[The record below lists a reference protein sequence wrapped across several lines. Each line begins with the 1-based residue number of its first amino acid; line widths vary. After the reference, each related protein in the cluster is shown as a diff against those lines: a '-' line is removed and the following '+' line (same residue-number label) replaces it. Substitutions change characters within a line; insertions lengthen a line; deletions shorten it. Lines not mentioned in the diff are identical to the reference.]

1 MSFDLGSYIKNNER
15 TPAPKKKHRSGAG
28 FEELCRKV
36 SAAFMSDW
44 ESDGSADAL
53 ELQKKAI
60 IGYEKEKAYF
70 IRRIEDL
77 CARFGALDC
86 EYPQWYPSL
95 AEAVYQ
101 ENWGLAGLSEW
112 FGPRFSD
119 SSSAKL
125 IGENIYFMEN
135 GRMRL
140 MPQKISRRRTEQLIR
155 ALLLLNP
162 EERMDKS
169 YYELYLLDGTRVTVF
184 TEPMAK
190 KAQAGLIFRRY
201 LIPSLTFEEQ
211 AKRNT
216 IPACAVPL
224 LKNMAAVGY
233 NVVFMGPVRSA
244 KTTFLSTW
252 QSCEDPS
259 LEGVMVET
267 DPEIPMH
274 KILPGAPILQL
285 IADGDELRRISKS
298 LLRSDA
304 DYFILAEARDGI
316 ALDTAVRIASK
327 GTKRM
332 KLTFH
337 SRRPD
342 LFPLEAATEI
352 VKATGGDLHL
362 TMKIVSNC
370 FDLIFHLVQL
380 PDKSQKRLRGIYCMN
395 CREDGSTEIRTLC
408 SYDASQDSWTFYDDL
423 GEAQKI
429 YGEESGGDAY
439 RNMCG
444 QLKELAERSPV
455 KNDIRA

>member
-1 MSFDLGSYIKNNER
+1 MSFNLGEYIKN
-15 TPAPKKKHRSGAG
+15 SGARPSAREG
-28 FEELCRKV
+28 SAEGFAAFEELCARI
-36 SAAFMSDW
+36 SGLFLSEW
-44 ESDGSADAL
+44 ESDANADAL
-53 ELQKKAI
+53 ELQKRAI

-70 IRRIEDL
+70 VRKIEEA
-77 CARFGALDC
+77 CAGLGASGC
-86 EYPQWYPSL
+86 SFPRWYPSI

-112 FGPRFSD
+112 FTPKYSQ

-125 IGENIYFMEN
+125 IGENIFFMEN
-135 GRMRL
+135 GHMRL
-140 MPQKISRRRTEQLIR
+140 MPQKLSRRRTEQLIR
-155 ALLLLNP
+155 ALLLLTP

-190 KAQAGLIFRRY
+190 EAQTGIVFRRY
-201 LIPSLTFEEQ
+201 LIPSLNFEEQ
-211 AKRNT
+211 ARRNT
-216 IPACAVPL
+216 IPVRAVPL
-224 LKNMAAVGY
+224 LQSMARVGY

-274 KILPGAPILQL
+274 KILPGAPVLQL

-342 LFPLEAATEI
+342 LFPLEAAVEI
-352 VKATGGDLHL
+352 VKATGGDIDL
-362 TMKIVSNC
+362 TIRQISNC
-370 FDLIFHLVQL
+370 FDLIFHLIQL
-380 PDKSQKRLRGIYCMN
+380 PDKSQKRLKGIYCLG
-395 CREDGSTEIRTLC
+395 CAEDGSPRLSTICE
-408 SYDASQDSWTFYDDL
+408 YNAQDDSWSFYDDL
-423 GEAQKI
+423 LEAQKI
-429 YGEESGGDAY
+429 YGRESGGAAY
-439 RNMCG
+439 ETMRSE
-444 QLKELAERSPV
+444 LRTLAELSPV
-455 KNDIRA
+455 KNT

>member
-1 MSFDLGSYIKNNER
+1 MSFDLGKYIKDSGR
-15 TPAPKKKHRSGAG
+15 TSGKAASRKG
-28 FEELCRKV
+28 SAAEFYELCAKV
-36 SAAFMSDW
+36 SGIFMSDW

-53 ELQKKAI
+53 ELQKRAI
-60 IGYEKEKAYF
+60 IGYAKEKSYF
-70 IRRIEDL
+70 IKRIEAV
-77 CARFGALDC
+77 CAKLGKSECIF
-86 EYPQWYPSL
+86 PPWYENL

-112 FGPRFSD
+112 FSPD
-119 SSSAKL
+119 YAHSSSAKL
-125 IGENIYFMEN
+125 IGESIYFMDE

-155 ALLLLNP
+155 ALLLLTP

-190 KAQAGLIFRRY
+190 EAQTCLIFRRY
-201 LIPSLTFEEQ
+201 LIPSLNFEEQ
-211 AKRNT
+211 ARRNT
-216 IPACAVPL
+216 IPVCAVPL
-224 LKNMAAVGY
+224 LKSMAAVGY

-252 QSCEDPS
+252 QSCEDPT

-285 IADGDELRRISKS
+285 IADGEDLKRISKS

-342 LFPLEAATEI
+342 MFPLEAATEI
-352 VKATGGDLHL
+352 VKATGGDLEL
-362 TMKIVSNC
+362 TMKQIASS

-380 PDKSQKRLRGIYCMN
+380 PDKSQKRLHGIYCMS
-395 CREDGSTEIRTLC
+395 CDAEGKTELKTLC
-408 SYDASQDSWTFYDDL
+408 SYDAEGDCWFFYDDL
-423 GEAQKI
+423 CEAQKE
-429 YGEESGGDAY
+429 YGRESGGDAY
-439 RNMCG
+439 VAMRN
-444 QLKELAERSPV
+444 ELRSLAQMSPV
-455 KNDIRA
+455 RNT